1 MGKNI
6 HLANVKILIWKVVDD
21 GSSRSEVGMQ
31 IAISHEVCAVS
42 RSCFFYHGKSWN
54 GKRYPFFKSEI
65 LTSDMETSCWWQQQ
79 GWCRN
84 ANCCFSWSVSSKQ
97 KLFLLLWQKLKWEKN
112 PSCKWGKNWH
122 LIWKLFATG
131 TSSVCIWIFFA
142 ISIFAMIEE
151 TSLKEKGDILQ

>member
-54 GKRYPFFKSEI
+54 GKRYPFFKSEV

-97 KLFLLLWQKLKWEKN
+97 KLFLLLWQKLKWEKIHFAN
-112 PSCKWGKNWH
+112 GEKID
-122 LIWKLFATG
+122 IWYGNFLPLELPLFAYEYFLPFRFLP
-131 TSSVCIWIFFA
+131 W
-142 ISIFAMIEE
+142 
-151 TSLKEKGDILQ
+151 